1 MDNLMRH
8 AQHYVQ
14 FVQAR
19 GRKRLLMHPQS
30 NLRCDSDRL
39 RYYVLSFIV
48 GDTPRPVDRVPAKA
62 LATLE
67 ARATARGYS
76 IINVEE

>member
-1 MDNLMRH
+1 MDNLMRR

-19 GRKRLLMHPQS
+19 GRKRVLLHPQS
-30 NLRCDSDRL
+30 NLRCDADRL
-39 RYYVLSFIV
+39 RYYVLNFIV

-62 LATLE
+62 LAVLE